1 MIIKNISYFN
11 WEKQVALEL
20 SKCLKSKKNDIILT
34 GGTSVKKIYKYLFK
48 ILKQKKNKIN
58 IFLSDERCLRT
69 PNPNLNANLFTLINK
84 LSYVNFFPII
94 LKNTSF
100 KKCADIYERKVSRK
114 PSFVLLSLAEDGHLA
129 SIFINSKALI
139 SKKKVVFEKKLYNG
153 FRRITL
159 SLKYLINKKIFIVC
173 KDKKRL
179 EAFFYFKNKKN
190 HILNYLIKK
199 NKLLTIFVKKDD
211 FRFLLRNSK

>member
-100 KKCADIYERKVSRK
+100 KKCADIYERKVSEK

-139 SKKKVVFEKKLYNG
+139 SKKSCFWKKLYNG

-179 EAFFYFKNKKN
+179 EAFFILKIKESYFELFN
-190 HILNYLIKK
+190 
-199 NKLLTIFVKKDD
+199 
-211 FRFLLRNSK
+211 